1 MWKMWADGSAF
12 WSSLSYTCGPVKAVR
27 AAEPFCFGALLPTMT
42 SIRGF
47 HAPAVLAT
55 LLVDPCVGR
64 VAGAPLVGQYGLSG
78 GCSMVP
84 EQAHRRGRLCRGR
97 VRVRSGWRMA
107 EAPWFLESNCASVPS
122 CYALGCLISPC
133 RLATRATSTP
143 GAVSV

>member
-64 VAGAPLVGQYGLSG
+64 VAGAPLAGQYGLSG
-78 GCSMVP
+78 GGRMVP
-84 EQAHRRGRLCRGR
+84 EQAHRGGRFCRGR

-107 EAPWFLESNCASVPS
+107 EAPWFLESNWASVSS
-122 CYALGCLISPC
+122 CYAVGCYRAAL
-133 RLATRATSTP
+133 RLALLVT
-143 GAVSV
+143 